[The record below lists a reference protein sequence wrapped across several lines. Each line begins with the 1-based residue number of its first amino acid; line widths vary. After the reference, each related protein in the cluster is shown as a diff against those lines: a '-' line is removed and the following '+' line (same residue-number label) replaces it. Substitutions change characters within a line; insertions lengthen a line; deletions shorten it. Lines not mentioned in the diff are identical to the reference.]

1 MQLLEKSQKSDVP
14 PIRLQTSVPVR
25 HQYIFVDFQRTSC
38 YNIAT
43 TPATHYANSYY
54 SAADTG
60 LYYLQTRYYDPAI
73 GRFINADA
81 YTSTGQGILGNN
93 MFAYCNNNPIMGCDP
108 CGTCLHRWDF
118 WNDCEEC
125 ANKTLGDYF
134 NEAVDVLVHSAVD
147 ALLGSSAT
155 ILRALHYNRNLMNTT
170 YTKEELDKMG
180 AVPLGP
186 KDDKFHQN
194 NQKGGRNSKYV
205 IGDWFS
211 SEVVLYGD
219 DTINNTPED
228 MGTFNVYF
236 GNNPVGNI
244 VIHGYCDVIPYM
256 IWGNSPDDS
265 TTLIDRILMGM
276 G

>member
-1 MQLLEKSQKSDVP
+1 
-14 PIRLQTSVPVR
+14 
-25 HQYIFVDFQRTSC
+25 
-38 YNIAT
+38 
-43 TPATHYANSYY
+43 
-54 SAADTG
+54 
-60 LYYLQTRYYDPAI
+60 
-73 GRFINADA
+73 
-81 YTSTGQGILGNN
+81 
-93 MFAYCNNNPIMGCDP
+93 
-108 CGTCLHRWDF
+108 
-118 WNDCEEC
+118 
-125 ANKTLGDYF
+125 
-134 NEAVDVLVHSAVD
+134 
-147 ALLGSSAT
+147 
-155 ILRALHYNRNLMNTT
+155 
-170 YTKEELDKMG
+170 MG

-186 KDDKFHQN
+186 DNDKFHQN

-219 DTINNTPED
+219 GTINNTPED

-244 VIHGYCDVIPYM
+244 VIHGYYDVIPYM